1 MTADALARCVTRPSV
16 AMLLIIVDEF
26 LFWRHSLF
34 LSECFDISWWW
45 KVGLW
50 CSLHRTLCFLVFT
63 AEDKFMCSYFSRSRW
78 LQPPAMFLN
87 LLGGKNWNIP
97 SQNRSIPWLLMPC
110 MCRQAISRHG
120 DCTGWMGTY
129 FPWGR
134 IPTSC
139 ATYVLRNWWVSA
151 RDSNCIANALEL
163 HLSCTNQSIW

>member
-1 MTADALARCVTRPSV
+1 MTADALAHCVTRPSV
-16 AMLLIIVDEF
+16 TMVFIILDTF
-26 LFWRHSLF
+26 LFWRQSLF
-34 LSECFDISWWW
+34 LSECFDISWCW

-63 AEDKFMCSYFSRSRW
+63 AEDKFMCSYFNRSWW

-87 LLGGKNWNIP
+87 LLGGKTEIFQVKVGQYHG
-97 SQNRSIPWLLMPC
+97 SL
-110 MCRQAISRHG
+110 CRQAFSKHS

-134 IPTSC
+134 ISTSC

-151 RDSNCIANALEL
+151 RK
-163 HLSCTNQSIW
+163 T